1 MDDLTKRVARQIIDR
16 VGGPGQP
23 PDYGF
28 QYFSAG
34 LDPYLGVIEN
44 EYLCDFIREGGSS
57 FKMVVG
63 PYGGGKTHLLYSVRE
78 LAWKNNY
85 VTSYIELRQNSTP
98 LHKLELVYASIVQ
111 RVAVPQPPE
120 EILTGQSHGIES
132 LLRSALQV
140 QRDCLR
146 EAGVPA
152 ADIDGEIRAWI
163 EGFSRLDSV
172 SFQKAIRAAFA
183 ALLEDREDEFETI
196 CQWLRGEGYVRSVH
210 GRYGILQ
217 KIDKSTAF
225 SMLRSLLQVVR
236 DLGYEGLVVLM
247 DEAEQGASLNSK
259 QRETLLS
266 NLREL
271 IDEVGRSDFK
281 HTMLFY
287 AVPDENFLQ
296 GRGQVYQALVQRLS
310 TTFDRINPTGVKI
323 MLDDVW
329 ADPIPTLAE
338 IGQKLAH
345 IYDVGHDCKLD
356 AQNVTGCAGQLAE
369 EAYEQRFG
377 DVGYRLLFVQNMVSA
392 LSRMARGD
400 QP

>member
-1 MDDLTKRVARQIIDR
+1 MDDLTKHVARQIIDR

-34 LDPYLGVIEN
+34 LGPYLGVIEA
-44 EYLCDFIREGGSS
+44 EYLDDFIREGGSS
-57 FKMVVG
+57 FKIVVG

-98 LHKLELVYASIVQ
+98 LHKLELVYASVVQ

-132 LLRSALQV
+132 LLRSALQR
-140 QRDCLR
+140 QRDSLR
-146 EAGVPA
+146 DAGVPA
-152 ADIDGEIRAWI
+152 AEVDGEIRAWI
-163 EGFSRLDSV
+163 AGFSRLDSV

-183 ALLEDREDEFETI
+183 ALLADREDDFDSI
-196 CQWLRGEGYVRSVH
+196 CQWLRGEGYLRAVH
-210 GRYGILQ
+210 GKYGILQ

-225 SMLRSLLQVVR
+225 SMTRSLLQVVR

-247 DEAEQGASLNSK
+247 DEAEQGSSLNSK
-259 QRETLLS
+259 QRDTLLS

-281 HTMLFY
+281 HAMLFY
-287 AVPDENFLQ
+287 AVPNETFLQ

-338 IGQKLAH
+338 IGQKLAR
-345 IYDVGHDCKLD
+345 IYEVGYDCTLD
-356 AQNVTGCAGQLAE
+356 PEHVTARAGELAE

-377 DVGYRLLFVQNMVSA
+377 DVGYRRLFVQNMVSA
-392 LSRMARGD
+392 LSRMARND
-400 QP
+400 HP